1 MWHCSLAIFFSLMK
15 TKLASLTEYLGFGDH
30 ILDVFIKKRKKKTI
44 VEKEKT
50 HLGKE
55 QKAEL
60 VLLLPL
66 PPIFEG
72 FRNELIKACFVT
84 CPFSKRMSF
93 LCPTYKH
100 T

>member
-15 TKLASLTEYLGFGDH
+15 TELASLTEYLGFGDR
-30 ILDVFIKKRKKKTI
+30 ILDVFIKKEKKTI

-50 HLGKE
+50 YLGKE

-60 VLLLPL
+60 VLLPPL
-66 PPIFEG
+66 PPMFEG

-93 LCPTYKH
+93 LYPTYKH
-100 T
+100 I